1 MEALQPAAK
10 MLVELSK
17 SQDSAPVTASP
28 PSSSS
33 LALSSPMGFTLQSF
47 LMLSR
52 QSMSSPPWPSPSSSA
67 IASLSSSPLPLLSTA
82 RLLVYSS
89 LLAPLAVD
97 PAKPD
102 IVDLRDIKIVKTLGG
117 TVDDT
122 ELVKC
127 LFFRCTHSYGERDN
141 RRHISPTKTDI
152 EIVVSDYAQMY
163 RILKEEIHLN

>member
-97 PAKPD
+97 PAKPN

-122 ELVKC
+122 ELVKY
-127 LFFRCTHSYGERDN
+127 LVSRVLTRMEN
-141 RRHISPTKTDI
+141 AI
-152 EIVVSDYAQMY
+152 IVVIFRRRKPISKSLF
-163 RILKEEIHLN
+163 RIMRKCIGY